1 MKKLHYSTTAS
12 RLRNIIKREDFN
24 TNVRISKMTDGYCVD
39 ISGEEWSSIRTNGN
53 GFLSYIEYHTT
64 NEKGYIMN
72 PDNIAAKKFVAAVW
86 HMLNEKREINMFE
99 KSFLDEMRRFYRD
112 FSRGYAKY
120 WETPLDILNA

>member
-24 TNVRISKMTDGYCVD
+24 TNVRISKMTDGYCID

-53 GFLSYIEYHTT
+53 GFLSYVEYHTT
-64 NEKGYIMN
+64 SEKGYIMN
-72 PDNIAAKKFVAAVW
+72 PDNIVAKKFVAAVW

>member
-24 TNVRISKMTDGYCVD
+24 TNVRISNMTDGYRID
-39 ISGEEWSSIRTNGN
+39 IPGEEWSSIHTNGN
-53 GFLSYIEYHTT
+53 GFLSYIEYHTVS
-64 NEKGYIMN
+64 EKGYIMN
-72 PDNIAAKKFVAAVW
+72 SDNIVAKKFIAAVW
-86 HMLNEKREINMFE
+86 YMLNEKREINMFE
-99 KSFLDEMRRFYRD
+99 KSFLDEMTRFYRD

>member
-1 MKKLHYSTTAS
+1 MAIVKFLTA
-12 RLRNIIKREDFN
+12 KRA
-24 TNVRISKMTDGYCVD
+24 VG
-39 ISGEEWSSIRTNGN
+39 GA
-53 GFLSYIEYHTT
+53 LA
-64 NEKGYIMN
+64 YIMN
-72 PDNIAAKKFVAAVW
+72 PDNIVAKKFVAAVW